1 MFEKIEK
8 IIDEIKGLFAKI
20 GETGFFQAIFGALS
34 KVLKLEKE
42 DEAKEIIDDIAGTI
56 E

>member
-8 IIDEIKGLFAKI
+8 FIDDVKALFAKI
-20 GETGFFQAIFGALS
+20 GETNFFQTILGALS
-34 KVLKLEKE
+34 KILKLEKE
-42 DEAKEIIDDIAGTI
+42 DETAEIVDAIAGTI